1 MYKVDIAK
9 KSNILRILLYE
20 RLGEES
26 YVFLNRWFLNGETG
40 VIKFLSLISTMVEP
54 YVLFRSVSSPAFSD
68 SITLFNIFP
77 ASLANSLVIIS

>member
-26 YVFLNRWFLNGETG
+26 YVFLNRWFLNGKTG

-54 YVLFRSVSSPAFSD
+54 YVLFHHPPSQILLPYSTSSLPFLQ
-68 SITLFNIFP
+68 IVL
-77 ASLANSLVIIS
+77 